1 MGKHKKR
8 ERERDVRERE
18 RERRSYIC
26 SQTARGCVRAG
37 FNTPGV
43 ILGITLTTM
52 FILSKIS
59 HLHRSKL
66 FLANPVWGIFDHS
79 VCVECI
85 CHLWFVETHF
95 DKGKGG
101 PVFLRDGV

>member
-1 MGKHKKR
+1 MGKHKH
-8 ERERDVRERE
+8 RERE
-18 RERRSYIC
+18 REREREKRSYIC
-26 SQTARGCVRAG
+26 SQNARGGLRVW

-43 ILGITLTTM
+43 ILRITLTTM
-52 FILSKIS
+52 FTLSKIS

-79 VCVECI
+79 VCVEGS

-101 PVFLRDGV
+101 PVFS